1 MTDYIIVKKPKKR
14 SFRREE
20 SVEEFT
26 LVDLLRK
33 NKEERDALEK
43 FLEEQ
48 KKLTKKPEDNKPKPH
63 TFTFTEGLL
72 LAFLF
77 QYTIGPMISAAL
89 KAQGLQ

>member
-1 MTDYIIVKKPKKR
+1 MNYIIVKKPK
-14 SFRREE
+14 RRKSEPDFDE
-20 SVEEFT
+20 VNI
-26 LVDLLRK
+26 VDYVRRR
-33 NKEERDALEK
+33 KEELADIEK

-48 KKLTKKPEDNKPKPH
+48 KKLTKKPEDNKPKAH
-63 TFTFTEGLL
+63 AFTFTEGLL